1 MSTDTAGNGDP
12 PLPERISLTPA
23 EDSDGWVARDEG
35 TGVASQ
41 GDTRP
46 KALGNLD
53 EAVAGVHGAG
63 TEPTDDDLTAVG
75 IDSDAN
81 TSGSLDDSELFE

>member
-23 EDSDGWVARDEG
+23 EDSDGWVARDEE

-41 GDTRP
+41 GPTRAE
-46 KALGNLD
+46 ALENLD

-63 TEPTDDDLTAVG
+63 TAPTDEDLAELG
-75 IDSDAN
+75 IDPEAN